1 MATLLGK
8 YLKLLRWVLKIS
20 LPIALLAGLLSPLYG
35 HLVRWPPAEQ
45 ALLRYQGQVAVMV
58 GASYRRH
65 SMTSGQGVASSVYR
79 ERVYI
84 LFPSI
89 FAEPKTVIVNQT
101 NEEPYKI
108 SEDQNGVYRLLATY
122 CLLLVGTWWF
132 WLRKP
137 AERQVSQG

>member
-1 MATLLGK
+1 MTTLLGK
-8 YLKLLRWVLKIS
+8 YLKLLGWVLKIS
-20 LPIALLAGLLSPLYG
+20 LPLALLAGLVSPMYG
-35 HLVRWPPAEQ
+35 HLVRWPPADQ
-45 ALLRYQGQVAVMV
+45 ALLRYQDQVAVMV

-65 SMTSGQGVASSVYR
+65 STTSDRGVASSVYR

-101 NEEPYKI
+101 NEEPYRI
-108 SEDQNGVYRLLATY
+108 SEDQNVVYRLLATY
-122 CLLLVGTWWF
+122 SLLLFGTWWF

-137 AERQVSQG
+137 AKR